1 MDSRLK
7 YRIPIIVDYNDA
19 QAFKIISVSRMQLL
33 FEKLDGNLLQLIS
46 LIYSKVDKK
55 SQEDDSN
62 WRERHLCK
70 NLEECSNI

>member
-1 MDSRLK
+1 
-7 YRIPIIVDYNDA
+7 
-19 QAFKIISVSRMQLL
+19 MQLL

>member
-1 MDSRLK
+1 MDSRQK

-19 QAFKIISVSRMQLL
+19 QTFKIISVSRMQLL

-46 LIYSKVDKK
+46 LIYSKVEK